1 MQWGRTARTPGC
13 HLLQLAQ
20 ERHHEKA
27 SQLGRAALVKAVGV
41 AMNKY
46 LAGYA
51 AVAVVMV
58 ALDMLWLG
66 VVAKSTYQEAIG
78 HLMADKPRVM
88 AALAFYVVYALGLMV
103 FVLAPYADEPVWGR
117 TLLMAA
123 LFGFCAY
130 ATYDL
135 SNLATLKNWPVK
147 LTLIDLCWGSALSA
161 VVAGAGK
168 AAMNWAARP

>member
-1 MQWGRTARTPGC
+1 VQTN
-13 HLLQLAQ
+13 
-20 ERHHEKA
+20 
-27 SQLGRAALVKAVGV
+27 VGFA

-51 AVAVVMV
+51 AAAVVIV

-66 VVAKSTYQEAIG
+66 VIAKSMYQDAIG
-78 HLMADKPRVM
+78 HLMADKPGVW
-88 AALAFYVVYALGLMV
+88 AALAFYLVYPVGLV
-103 FVLAPYADEPVWGR
+103 AFVLAPNAAEPLWGR

-123 LFGFCAY
+123 LFGFVAY

-147 LTLIDLCWGSALSA
+147 LTLIDLCWGTVLSA
-161 VVAGAGK
+161 VAAGAGK